1 MALNL
6 YQIEVGSIVD
16 RVSEWGE
23 DGKERPL
30 PVIQRGII
38 VKIDG
43 DPQQES
49 VEKIY
54 VCFGPETKPDTL
66 VTINGVEI
74 PAQAIK
80 ASELVE
86 YRPSDS
92 MVAKEAWRRLFRIPV
107 NVGVVWDNRKAKTSG
122 KRRKVADPLDLTGRM
137 AEGVVKDDPTPGGM
151 KMLPEA
157 EA

>member
-6 YQIEVGSIVD
+6 QQIEVGSIVD

-38 VKIDG
+38 VKVDG

-49 VEKIY
+49 VDGIY
-54 VCFGPETKPDTL
+54 VCFGPETKKDMD
-66 VTINGVEI
+66 VEI
-74 PAQAIK
+74 NDQSVPAQKIQAR
-80 ASELVE
+80 ELVE
-86 YRPSDS
+86 YRPAQSL
-92 MVAKEAWRRLFRIPV
+92 VAKEAWRRLFRIPT
-107 NVGVVWDNRKAKTSG
+107 NVGVVWENRKAKG
-122 KRRKVADPLDLTGRM
+122 GRKRKVADPLALTATMG
-137 AEGVVKDDPTPGGM
+137 EGVVKDDPTPGGM
-151 KMLPEA
+151 KMLPEE

>member
-6 YQIEVGSIVD
+6 YQIEVGAIVD

-23 DGKERPL
+23 DGKERHL

-38 VKIDG
+38 VKVDG
-43 DPQQES
+43 EPQQES
-49 VEKIY
+49 IEKIY
-54 VCFGPETKPDTL
+54 VCFGPETKAEIEVD
-66 VTINGVEI
+66 INGTVV
-74 PAQAIK
+74 PAQAVK

-86 YRPSDS
+86 YRTSDS
-92 MVAKEAWRRLFRIPV
+92 LVAKEAWRRLFKIPT
-107 NVGVVWDNRKAKTSG
+107 NVGVVWENRKAKSG
-122 KRRKVADPLDLTGRM
+122 KKRKIADPLALTANMG
-137 AEGVVKDDPTPGGM
+137 EGIVKDDPTPGGM

>member
-6 YQIEVGSIVD
+6 NQIEVGSIVD

-38 VKIDG
+38 VKVDG

-49 VEKIY
+49 VEAIY
-54 VCFGPETKPDTL
+54 VCFGPETKEDAK
-66 VTINGVEI
+66 VEI
-74 PAQAIK
+74 NEQVVPAQKIQAR
-80 ASELVE
+80 ELVE
-86 YRPSDS
+86 YRHADS
-92 MVAKEAWRRLFRIPV
+92 IVSKEAWRRLFRIPT
-107 NVGVVWDNRKAKTSG
+107 NVGVVWENRRAKSG
-122 KRRKVADPLDLTGRM
+122 KKRKISDSLALTANM
-137 AEGVVKDDPTPGGM
+137 SEGVVKDDPTPGGM
-151 KMLPEA
+151 KMIPEA

>member
-6 YQIEVGSIVD
+6 QQIEVGSIVD

-30 PVIQRGII
+30 PIIQRGII
-38 VKIDG
+38 VKVDG
-43 DPQQES
+43 DAQQEQ

-54 VCFGPETKPDTL
+54 VCFGPETKADAK
-66 VTINGVEI
+66 VTINDQEV
-74 PAQAIK
+74 PAQVIK
-80 ASELVE
+80 AAELVE

-92 MVAKEAWRRLFRIPV
+92 LVAKEAWRRLFRIPV
-107 NVGVVWDNRKAKTSG
+107 QVGVVWENRRAKSG
-122 KRRKVADPLDLTGRM
+122 KKRKIADPLALTANM

-151 KMLPEA
+151 KMLPED

>member
-6 YQIEVGSIVD
+6 YQIEVGAIVD

-23 DGKERPL
+23 DGKERHL

-38 VKIDG
+38 VKVDG
-43 DPQQES
+43 EPQQES
-49 VEKIY
+49 IEKIY
-54 VCFGPETKPDTL
+54 VCFGPETQQDIE
-66 VTINGVEI
+66 VDINGVVV

-86 YRPSDS
+86 YRTSDS
-92 MVAKEAWRRLFRIPV
+92 LVAKEAWRRLFKIPT
-107 NVGVVWDNRKAKTSG
+107 NVGVVWENRKAKGSR
-122 KRRKVADPLDLTGRM
+122 KRRIADPLALTANMG
-137 AEGVVKDDPTPGGM
+137 EGVVKDDPTPGGM